1 MPQAGDIIT
10 LDRGAWRLCEPL
22 AGSSYGLVWRAEAL
36 AGGAAAALKLV
47 NLEQMALALPPQ
59 RVRWSASAAAEIAF
73 LRALQPWDRR
83 HIVGLLDSGE
93 HEGQPALALE
103 LLDGDLARHLAQLRA
118 RGEAPGCLQALD
130 WIGQVNQALAKVH
143 QYGWRYLDLKPSN
156 LLLDAGRRSLKLAD
170 FGTNRPLLDAAAHSY
185 AGTAGWQAPEQFFP
199 DGAERYRTD
208 ARSDY
213 FALGALLYYLV
224 TGTVL
229 RWCAHCAQAYRE
241 HGAAGAARQPAAATG
256 QAQPL
261 APDEAA
267 LFLNHALGPDQA
279 NGAARAPLMELLRAL
294 LAPQPQQR
302 PRHAL
307 EISRLL
313 AAAGAAL
320 RAQQTS
326 LPSQRR
332 AA

>member
-1 MPQAGDIIT
+1 MAEAGDIVA
-10 LDRGAWRLCEPL
+10 LDGAAWRLAARL
-22 AGSSYGLVWRAEAL
+22 AGSSYGVVWRAVSL
-36 AGGAAAALKLV
+36 ATGEPAALKLV
-47 NLEQMALALPPQ
+47 NQAQMALALPPQ
-59 RVRWSASAAAEIAF
+59 RERWSEAAAAEIAF

-83 HIVGLLDSGE
+83 HIVRLLDSGL

-103 LLDGDLARHLAQLRA
+103 LLDGDLARHLAGLRA
-118 RGEAPGCLQALD
+118 RGEAVGCARALD

-156 LLLDAGRRSLKLAD
+156 LLLDHARGALKLAD

-199 DGAERYRTD
+199 GADERYRTD

-229 RWCAHCAQAYRE
+229 RYGARCAQAWRD
-241 HGAAGAARQPAAATG
+241 HGSGAAARLLDEG
-256 QAQPL
+256 GAQPEPL
-261 APDEAA
+261 AEDEAA
-267 LFLNHALGPDQA
+267 LFAGHA
-279 NGAARAPLMELLRAL
+279 GATDGRARAALLALLRAL
-294 LAPQPQQR
+294 LAPQPQGR

-307 EISRLL
+307 EVSRLI
-313 AAAGAAL
+313 AAAMQDAPA
-320 RAQQTS
+320 
-326 LPSQRR
+326 R
-332 AA
+332 AAA